1 MPYATVANV
10 RLYFEIDGEGPT
22 ALLLHPVGLDS
33 TCWVSQVEALILSF
47 RVLRVDLRGHGR
59 SDVPPPPYTLSGLAA
74 DVHSLLQQLQRVPA
88 HVIGLSLGGM
98 VAQVL
103 ALEHPK
109 DVRSLVLADTNSTLP
124 PEARRAMIERGESA
138 KRGGMAS
145 VIESTLTRW
154 FTPAFMGSDVV
165 ARCRERLL
173 ADDVQGWAAA
183 WHAISELDTEPRLG
197 EIRVPTLVMTGEV
210 DVSAPVARARAM
222 AERIPG
228 AVLHVVAGAPHM
240 APLERPDLFNPPVL
254 DFLRKV
260 GGLC

>member
-1 MPYATVANV
+1 
-10 RLYFEIDGEGPT
+10 
-22 ALLLHPVGLDS
+22 
-33 TCWVSQVEALILSF
+33 
-47 RVLRVDLRGHGR
+47 
-59 SDVPPPPYTLSGLAA
+59 
-74 DVHSLLQQLQRVPA
+74 
-88 HVIGLSLGGM
+88 
-98 VAQVL
+98 
-103 ALEHPK
+103 
-109 DVRSLVLADTNSTLP
+109 
-124 PEARRAMIERGESA
+124 
-138 KRGGMAS
+138 
-145 VIESTLTRW
+145 
-154 FTPAFMGSDVV
+154 MGSDVV